1 MVLCK
6 SQASQRGVP
15 PGTGNGE
22 HACAAWQEAA
32 GCRVT
37 ARCRRRP
44 GRFPGE
50 LYELSIYQF
59 DLVLFVLFVSAVL
72 CIYQG

>member
-1 MVLCK
+1 
-6 SQASQRGVP
+6 
-15 PGTGNGE
+15 
-22 HACAAWQEAA
+22 
-32 GCRVT
+32 
-37 ARCRRRP
+37 
-44 GRFPGE
+44 